1 MVVTHNN
8 IQKLVWIIRKFES
21 FYPHILCLFTYL
33 SYFMQ
38 FLSYSSQYLNM
49 VKKKYNKEIA
59 KEKIRSIS
67 IIVRIIIAFL
77 MGLLI
82 VWVIGYLIIGLYAA
96 TLG

>member
-1 MVVTHNN
+1 
-8 IQKLVWIIRKFES
+8 
-21 FYPHILCLFTYL
+21 
-33 SYFMQ
+33 MQ